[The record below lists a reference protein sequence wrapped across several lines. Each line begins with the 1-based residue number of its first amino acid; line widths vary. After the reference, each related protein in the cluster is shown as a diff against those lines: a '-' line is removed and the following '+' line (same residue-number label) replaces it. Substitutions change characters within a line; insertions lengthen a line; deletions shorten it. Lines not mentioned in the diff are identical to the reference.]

1 MFEVI
6 YQKHRDCTGYD
17 ECKVKVYSV
26 RDNNGYNGDKCPEF
40 LIFIDG
46 CWMWVYSFYCVP
58 VE

>member
-6 YQKHRDCTGYD
+6 YQKYRDCVSYD

-26 RDNNGYNGDKCPEF
+26 RDNRGGSESPEF